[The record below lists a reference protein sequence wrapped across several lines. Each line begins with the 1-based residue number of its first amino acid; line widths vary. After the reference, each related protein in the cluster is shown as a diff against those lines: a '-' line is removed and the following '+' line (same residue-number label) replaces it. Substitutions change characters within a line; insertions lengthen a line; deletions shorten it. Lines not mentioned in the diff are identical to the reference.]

1 MDDATLITLG
11 AWVAATV
18 RSATPLL
25 LATLGETLTQRV
37 GVINLGVEGEML
49 VGACAGFAIATIT
62 GDPVL
67 GLIGGGIAGL
77 VLSLGHAGLC
87 LGCGANQI
95 GSGLAIWIIGL
106 GATSYFGRSFVGA
119 DVSPLPAL
127 AGGSIAAIPFL
138 GNVLSQLTWAA
149 PLSILLVFVA
159 GFWLY
164 RTRTGLI
171 WRAVGESVDAARAA
185 GFRPTLVRLQAI
197 LLGGFLAGVGGAVL
211 SVDYTQTWA
220 QDMTK
225 GRGLVA
231 VGLVIVARWNP
242 FLTLPVVLLFGLAEA
257 SVLRVQAIGIVMSSH
272 LLSSLPYIVAIGLII
287 FVHLRADRDGGMP
300 ADLRSIFGER

>member
-1 MDDATLITLG
+1 MDDAVLIVLG
-11 AWVAATV
+11 TWIAATV

-25 LATLGETLTQRV
+25 LTTLGETLTQRV

-49 VGACAGFAIATIT
+49 VGAAVGFAVATTT
-62 GDPVL
+62 GNPVL
-67 GLIGGGIAGL
+67 GLLGGGIAGM

-106 GATSYFGRSFVGA
+106 GATSFFGRSFVGA
-119 DVSPLPAL
+119 DVTPLPPL
-127 AGGSIAAIPFL
+127 AGGSIAAVPL
-138 GNVLSQLTWAA
+138 VGAVLTQLTWAA

-159 GFWLY
+159 GFLLY

-185 GFRPTLVRLQAI
+185 GIRPTLVRLQAI

-211 SVDYTQTWA
+211 SVDHTQTWA

-242 FLTLPVVLLFGLAEA
+242 YLTLPVVLLFGLSEA
-257 SVLRVQAIGIVMSSH
+257 AVLRVQAIGIDISSH
-272 LLSSLPYIVAIGLII
+272 LLASFPYIVAVGLIA
-287 FVHLRADRDGGMP
+287 FVHLRADRDSRMP
-300 ADLRSIFGER
+300 ADLRSIFGTR

>member
-1 MDDATLITLG
+1 MDDAALIALG

-25 LATLGETLTQRV
+25 LTTLGETLTQRV

-49 VGACAGFAIATIT
+49 AGACAGFAVAATT

-67 GLIGGGIAGL
+67 GLMGGGIAGL

-95 GSGLAIWIIGL
+95 GSGLAIWIFGL
-106 GATSYFGRSFVGA
+106 GATSYFGRAFVGA
-119 DVSPLPAL
+119 DVAPLPAL
-127 AGGSIAAIPFL
+127 AGGSIAAVPFV
-138 GNVLSQLTWAA
+138 GEVLTQLTWAA

-159 GFWLY
+159 GLWLY

-185 GFRPTLVRLQAI
+185 GIRPTLVRLQAI

-242 FLTLPVVLLFGLAEA
+242 FLVLPVVLLFGLSEVA
-257 SVLRVQAIGIVMSSH
+257 VLRVQAIGFDMSSH
-272 LLSSLPYIVAIGLII
+272 LLASLPYIVAVGLIA
-287 FVHLRADRDGGMP
+287 FVHLGTDRHGGMP
-300 ADLRSIFGER
+300 AGLRSIFGTR